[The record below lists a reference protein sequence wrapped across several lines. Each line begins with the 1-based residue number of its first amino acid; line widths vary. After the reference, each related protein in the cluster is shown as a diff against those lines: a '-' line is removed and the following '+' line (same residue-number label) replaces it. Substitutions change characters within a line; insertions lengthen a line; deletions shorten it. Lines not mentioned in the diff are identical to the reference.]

1 MKVCLL
7 LTAAAQAF
15 LEVYPEQAEKLQA
28 FPCKG
33 ECQFSKPRDEPRAA
47 PAHVQG
53 VCPEEDYSL
62 LLGQ

>member
-1 MKVCLL
+1 MSHILLLKVCLL

-33 ECQFSKPRDEPRAA
+33 ECQLSKP
-47 PAHVQG
+47 
-53 VCPEEDYSL
+53 
-62 LLGQ
+62 